1 EITYN
6 LFNEGMTVKEICKER
21 GLTAQTIEGHLAHYI
36 KEGKLDVLEFMTQ
49 KELDEIVN
57 VAEELE
63 TTSLGPIKE
72 ILLDDYTWAQIRMA
86 IAHYTKTLEEF
97 KED

>member
-1 EITYN
+1 
-6 LFNEGMTVKEICKER
+6 MTVKEICKER

-57 VAEELE
+57 VAE
-63 TTSLGPIKE
+63 
-72 ILLDDYTWAQIRMA
+72 
-86 IAHYTKTLEEF
+86 
-97 KED
+97 